1 MPIGWVG
8 RGGAAWRTSSP
19 SRPLNQVVA
28 LFLRA
33 PFFVIC
39 VDSSLDVVVD
49 EDLTLHLAVVEVLG
63 HFGHVHD
70 ACRGEAVLLRHLVA
84 GALHAAFSNLHA
96 VERDHKAFDLDIR
109 GAGDERV
116 GLVDRL
122 ARRGDV
128 FHHDNAVAVF
138 EHVPE

>member
-8 RGGAAWRTSSP
+8 RGGAAWRAPVP

-39 VDSSLDVVVD
+39 VDSSFDVIVD
-49 EDLTLHLAVVEVLG
+49 EDLALHLAVVEVLG

-70 ACRGEAVLLRHLVA
+70 
-84 GALHAAFSNLHA
+84 
-96 VERDHKAFDLDIR
+96 VE
-109 GAGDERV
+109 
-116 GLVDRL
+116 
-122 ARRGDV
+122 
-128 FHHDNAVAVF
+128 
-138 EHVPE
+138 